1 MTWREFQLKKAG
13 WEREQLRQWERTRMV
28 AYWSGVDGGFDGK
41 KTNITKFMP
50 LGKETVKP
58 QVSDEQRQAFKDA
71 MEKYNEQKKE
81 LNGR

>member
-50 LGKETVKP
+50 LGKETVKT